1 MVSQNRIVLM
11 MMMMMMMINFEAE
24 DWFFLYR
31 EVELRSE
38 AFAKEDSFLTKLDI
52 YFGWSQNI
60 ILVS

>member
-1 MVSQNRIVLM
+1 M